1 MIWMRNVAK
10 KYPLH
15 QILSFVEIKTCK
27 FLHDVNDALP
37 KKIVLIPS
45 LYYVTDCSPGYLKF

>member
-10 KYPLH
+10 KYPHH
-15 QILSFVEIKTCK
+15 QILSFVEIKTSK

-37 KKIVLIPS
+37 KKIVCVNTNVCIMWQIA
-45 LYYVTDCSPGYLKF
+45 VQAI